1 MHTINK
7 MITADLGYCCTAMFY
22 SRYRDNEMIAARLG
36 VTSRGVRKARLKAEQ
51 CERCWVAAKAK
62 AAPPAPPAS
71 C

>member
-22 SRYRDNEMIAARLG
+22 GRYLDNEMIAARLG

-51 CERCWVAAKAK
+51 CERCWVAAKVQ

-71 C
+71 